1 MFIDLGHIN
10 FLVDSSLIWIYI
22 FFTCSQTQ
30 DLVIW
35 SWLPKRY
42 FSVPQTSGVHLL
54 SPPLRSY
61 FHHFSPPRLTFLE
74 TLLTPSPSTFGQ
86 LPNVIG
92 ISFIVGFSFV
102 FSFLEPVPLL
112 PPIFSSIILWTSS
125 REKLLLGCLNV
136 TYPLFIITD
145 TILLNHTSW
154 STYLWI
160 YCLKAFN
167 LSQSTIAGFSRVLLE
182 YSITFSFTYFLW
194 LLTTTTKLSGYNRD
208 CMVLE
213 P

>member
-10 FLVDSSLIWIYI
+10 FLVDPSLIWIYV

-30 DLVIW
+30 NLVIW

-54 SPPLRSY
+54 SSPLRSY

-102 FSFLEPVPLL
+102 FSFLEHVPLL

-136 TYPLFIITD
+136 TYPSLYHHWH
-145 TILLNHTSW
+145 N
-154 STYLWI
+154 
-160 YCLKAFN
+160 
-167 LSQSTIAGFSRVLLE
+167 
-182 YSITFSFTYFLW
+182 
-194 LLTTTTKLSGYNRD
+194 TTKSHFLKHLFVNLLLKSFEFITVNYSRLQQSFIGI
-208 CMVLE
+208 
-213 P
+213 